1 MKPQSYSNHRK
12 FYYPHHFIFY
22 PVCLILC
29 IICIERYT
37 ETIFL
42 KQMYM
47 LFATTFMLLI
57 WLSFMMRQHYS
68 LKTQDRIIRLEL
80 RLRYFQ
86 ITGERLEPLEDKL
99 KFGQLA
105 ALRFASDEEFLILL
119 DRAGKENLSASEIK
133 KSIKNWQPD
142 YMRV

>member
-1 MKPQSYSNHRK
+1 
-12 FYYPHHFIFY
+12 
-22 PVCLILC
+22 
-29 IICIERYT
+29 
-37 ETIFL
+37 
-42 KQMYM
+42 MYM